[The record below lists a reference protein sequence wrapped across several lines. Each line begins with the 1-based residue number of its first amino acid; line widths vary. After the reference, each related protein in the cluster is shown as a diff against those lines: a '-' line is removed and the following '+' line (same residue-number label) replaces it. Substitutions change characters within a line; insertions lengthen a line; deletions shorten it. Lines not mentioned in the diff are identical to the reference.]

1 MKAICEYEDGRRE
14 SVEGLRGCREE
25 MVEAALEGRDPVR
38 IWLAGEEPAWT
49 LETVWVFRR
58 RASDGKMAKVLLG
71 CYSGE
76 DFWTAMEREFPESWG
91 HVEDEAFET
100 ASQVEYRSWDALFRP
115 GEDGRLA
122 AWLQAPCERR
132 LECGA
137 TVSADRLE
145 GVATVTWR
153 DDGGECSQRI
163 YLNPGDYERIESGAD
178 PVAEGWEDGLGNLV
192 CKDNAR
198 APYAVVETWRNGIM
212 DGRPETVTW
221 HPTEDR
227 AMRDAESKAG
237 YLTPAE
243 RARYRVVVVIPA
255 LPPFEVMD
263 GKVLWDSS
271 EEGSP

>member
-1 MKAICEYEDGRRE
+1 MRGMKAICEYEDGRRE

-49 LETVWVFRR
+49 LETVWVFR
-58 RASDGKMAKVLLG
+58 SDGKMAKVLLG

-76 DFWTAMEREFPESWG
+76 DFWTAMEREVPESWG